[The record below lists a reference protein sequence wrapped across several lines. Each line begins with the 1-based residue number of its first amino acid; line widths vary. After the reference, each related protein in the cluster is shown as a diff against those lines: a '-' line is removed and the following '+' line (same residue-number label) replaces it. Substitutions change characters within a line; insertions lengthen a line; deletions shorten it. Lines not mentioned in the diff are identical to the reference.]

1 MGCMSET
8 ITYRTLRREDYP
20 ALTELLCDTWYL
32 KPDTDRDLA
41 MKLAEADLEYCLART
56 TTAQMAVQGET
67 VVGVVLGRIDAAE
80 TRKGVNRHHRASM
93 KILASLLF
101 NKQGRA
107 ALQKLKKNEEANRNM
122 LAEAKKEG
130 HAYDAEVVLLLVSPS
145 ARGQG
150 VGKHLFDWLLGQ
162 FKANG
167 VTRYFLYTDTGCDYQ
182 FYDRAGL
189 TRRKVLDMEP
199 HTVQEDAEVQ
209 QEASDLDEHLHAFLY
224 DNEVA
229 PANEGVNPLGRD

>member
-56 TTAQMAVQGET
+56 TTAQVAVRGET

-101 NKQGRA
+101 NAQGRA
-107 ALQKLKKNEEANRNM
+107 ALQKLKKNEEANRSM

-150 VGKHLFDWLLGQ
+150 VGKRLFDWLLGQ

-167 VTRYFLYTDTGCDYQ
+167 VTLMRT
-182 FYDRAGL
+182 
-189 TRRKVLDMEP
+189 
-199 HTVQEDAEVQ
+199 
-209 QEASDLDEHLHAFLY
+209 
-224 DNEVA
+224 N
-229 PANEGVNPLGRD
+229 PAV